1 MEGGPTRAK
10 PRGLQEREKRETME
24 EGRGEKTEKERENEE
39 EREREP
45 PVPPIYIPAN
55 PPHQR
60 RSSFLL
66 K

>member
-1 MEGGPTRAK
+1 MTPRRARQGVGMEGGPTRSRGGYGGLREK
-10 PRGLQEREKRETME
+10 LPRG
-24 EGRGEKTEKERENEE
+24 E
-39 EREREP
+39 ERRKDGEGE